1 MWICADMNNETVDD
15 EIGIRYRFKDG
26 FHDRVVE
33 DNNINGWTYFRIST
47 ADYNIIGGDRDGSRV
62 TGHPVSV
69 FWELLDSIQK
79 MRSDEQSFVE
89 FTYGPVYV
97 VLEPQ
102 DDITVQ
108 VASSVLYKG
117 IENPEERLDIDT
129 ERVVTREAWTAAV
142 IETTN
147 ELIDEVVAINSA
159 VKSISDFELLRE
171 KLDKVTS

>member
-1 MWICADMNNETVDD
+1 
-15 EIGIRYRFKDG
+15 
-26 FHDRVVE
+26 
-33 DNNINGWTYFRIST
+33 
-47 ADYNIIGGDRDGSRV
+47 
-62 TGHPVSV
+62 
-69 FWELLDSIQK
+69 

-97 VLEPQ
+97 VLELQ
-102 DDITVQ
+102 DDTTVQ

-159 VKSISDFELLRE
+159 VKSTPDFELLRE
-171 KLDKVTS
+171 KLDKVTSWVDLGLNRCVHYSGREIPIYVPERVVTVKRLFLYGIKSTCYSSL